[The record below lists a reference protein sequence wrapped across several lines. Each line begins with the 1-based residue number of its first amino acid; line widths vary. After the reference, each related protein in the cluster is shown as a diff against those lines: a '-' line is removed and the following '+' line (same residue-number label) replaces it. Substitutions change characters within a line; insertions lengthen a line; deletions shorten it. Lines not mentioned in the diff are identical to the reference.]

1 MRIVNA
7 QGTQHRT
14 IIEIGSVDYNA
25 GIIRISNFNITNYTG
40 TSLKIYAK
48 PRTLDITS
56 TQNVILNILE
66 NDVDVTI
73 EQIRE

>member
-1 MRIVNA
+1 MILA
-7 QGTQHRT
+7 LF
-14 IIEIGSVDYNA
+14 ES
-25 GIIRISNFNITNYTG
+25 ITLIYTG

-66 NDVDVTI
+66 NDVDVSI

>member
-14 IIEIGSVDYNA
+14 IIDIGTVDYGA